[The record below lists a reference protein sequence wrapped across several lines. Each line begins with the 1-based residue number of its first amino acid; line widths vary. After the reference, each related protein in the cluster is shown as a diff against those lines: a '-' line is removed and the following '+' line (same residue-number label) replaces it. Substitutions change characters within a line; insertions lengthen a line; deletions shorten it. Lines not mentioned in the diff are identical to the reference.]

1 MSFFLSFFLSFFTVD
16 VAGRALSQTHTHMM
30 MCVPLLDD
38 NKMTCDRAGRTD
50 DEEVSENGAGGGKAE
65 EGGGIGCTK
74 VGA

>member
-1 MSFFLSFFLSFFTVD
+1 
-16 VAGRALSQTHTHMM
+16 M

>member
-1 MSFFLSFFLSFFTVD
+1 M
-16 VAGRALSQTHTHMM
+16 AGRALSQTHTHMM

-38 NKMTCDRAGRTD
+38 NKMTWDRAGRTD
-50 DEEVSENGAGGGKAE
+50 DEEEVSENGAGGGKAE